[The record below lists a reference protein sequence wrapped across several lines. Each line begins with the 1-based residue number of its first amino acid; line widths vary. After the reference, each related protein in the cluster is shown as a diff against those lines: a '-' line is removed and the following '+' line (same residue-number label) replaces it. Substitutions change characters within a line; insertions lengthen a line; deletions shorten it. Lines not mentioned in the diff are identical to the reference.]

1 MTTIADAFLEDFE
14 DEVFEE
20 ELMGAA
26 DDDFDVIVET
36 INMDDSDDEGVDT
49 NEQVDRIS
57 NLLGSDRFREHMKK
71 TEQFYKADP
80 GKSFVSG
87 RLEDSPEYK
96 FILKSNEFIVE
107 IDDDIVA
114 VHKYIRDIYA
124 ARFPELEQT
133 LIHPVEYA
141 KVVRRIGNRTDIQ
154 GPDLQDCVS
163 EHQKLTITIAASATS
178 GKPLQNTDI
187 QRVFRGCD
195 VIIELDDAKK
205 TIYDYVESRMRFV
218 APNLSALIGS
228 EIASQLMGL
237 AGGLVA
243 LTKIPGCNI
252 QVLGSQKRETSGY
265 SVASANPNV
274 GVLSK
279 CQIVAETPLE
289 YRMRALRQVA
299 GKVALVARVDAYQD
313 EPSDG
318 TGIKFFSDIKA
329 KIEKWQEAPP
339 PKPIK
344 PLPIPEEKGRP
355 KRGGARYQKM
365 KDRYKITEMQKM
377 KNRVGFNV
385 AEEENEHGEGFG
397 MLGQSGVGGSLRV
410 LAKDNKEM
418 KKLEKLN
425 KIHVER
431 QQRKRR
437 RRAAAQ
443 GEATSGTATSLAFT
457 PVQGM
462 ELVNPELE
470 TARLERVRL
479 ANETASYF
487 SGSLSF
493 AKVKKPR

>member
-14 DEVFEE
+14 DEVLEDE
-20 ELMGAA
+20 MGVA
-26 DDDFDVIVET
+26 DDEVDVIVET
-36 INMDDSDDEGVDT
+36 INMDDSDDENVDT
-49 NEQVDRIS
+49 NEQVDKIS
-57 NLLGSDRFREHMKK
+57 NLLGSSRFVEHMKTTEEYYK
-71 TEQFYKADP
+71 TDP
-80 GKSFVSG
+80 SKSFVSG
-87 RLEDSPEYK
+87 RAEDSPEYR
-96 FILKSNEFIVE
+96 FILKSNELIVE

-133 LIHPVEYA
+133 LVHPVEYA
-141 KVVRRIGNRTDIQ
+141 KVVRKIGNRTDIQ

-178 GKPLQNTDI
+178 GKPLQNTDMH
-187 QRVFRGCD
+187 RVFRGCD
-195 VIIELDDAKK
+195 VIIELDEAKK
-205 TIYDYVESRMRFV
+205 KIYDYVESRMRFV
-218 APNLSALIGS
+218 APNLSALVGS

-243 LTKIPGCNI
+243 LTKIPSCNI

-274 GVLSK
+274 GLLSK
-279 CQIVAETPLE
+279 CQIVAETPQE
-289 YRMRALRQVA
+289 FRMRALRQVA
-299 GKVALVARVDAYQD
+299 AKVVLVARVDAYQD
-313 EPSDG
+313 TPSDG

-339 PKPIK
+339 PKPPK
-344 PLPIPEEKGRP
+344 PLPIPEEKQRP
-355 KRGGARYQKM
+355 KRGGKRYRKM
-365 KDRYKITEMQKM
+365 KEKYKVTEMQKM
-377 KNRVGFNV
+377 KNRIGFNV

-397 MLGQSGVGGSLRV
+397 MLGQSGVGGQLRV

-425 KIHVER
+425 KINLER

-437 RRAAAQ
+437 RQAAQ
-443 GEATSGTATSLAFT
+443 RGEISGTATSLAFT

-462 ELVNPELE
+462 ELVNPERQLD
-470 TARLERVRL
+470 RVKR
-479 ANETASYF
+479 ANEATASYF
-487 SGSLSF
+487 GSLSF
-493 AKVKKPR
+493 SKVKKSR